1 MFQSIYPQVIQ
12 KDAVNSMAFPFGHL
26 QPVELHAQVANLN
39 WWWHGQDYYEIN
51 INKYRGTMDYDRITI
66 GLLYH

>member
-39 WWWHGQDYYEIN
+39 
-51 INKYRGTMDYDRITI
+51 
-66 GLLYH
+66 